1 MQNSIVVFTF
11 SVLDG
16 DTLFGQFWSI
26 KSELSVQ
33 AEIWHPEQHEYAV
46 FNDAVHFFRFRPEIP
61 FLGKFGLKNQNCQ
74 FKVKSDTS
82 TNSNMQNSMAVF
94 TFSVLE
100 RKYPFRTNLGQKVK
114 IVSSS

>member
-26 KSELSVQ
+26 KLELSVQ

-46 FNDAVHFFRFRPEIP
+46 FNEAVHFFRF
-61 FLGKFGLKNQNCQ
+61 
-74 FKVKSDTS
+74 
-82 TNSNMQNSMAVF
+82 
-94 TFSVLE
+94 
-100 RKYPFRTNLGQKVK
+100 
-114 IVSSS
+114 